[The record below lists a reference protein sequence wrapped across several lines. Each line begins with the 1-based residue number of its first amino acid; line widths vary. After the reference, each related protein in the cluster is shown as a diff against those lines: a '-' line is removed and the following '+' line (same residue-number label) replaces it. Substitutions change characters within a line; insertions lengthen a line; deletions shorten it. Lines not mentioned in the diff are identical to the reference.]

1 MRERIILPENRSR
14 PELMFRFA
22 DRIAR
27 LPTRTLA
34 LFFFTPFIVAILYR
48 LATGYWWWRDFD
60 AVLCAGTRV
69 LHGAGPYDAAAA
81 CPGLQPADYV
91 YPPQVAWLAAP
102 VVKAFGVANLR
113 FGFVFVQ
120 LAACVFLA
128 WLMLARRLEHLSVR
142 SRLPALG
149 LVAGGVVACGNLAIA
164 CHALAAASLLGFRR
178 TRAPFIAAVVLISL
192 IKPVYATYL
201 VVLLL
206 ENVSWRTRPPLR
218 ASGAC
223 AS

>member
-206 ENVSWRTRPPLR
+206 ENVSWRTRLTR
-218 ASGAC
+218 GAAGAC